1 VNVFVG
7 TNLEQFGLVNKVHPI
22 LRGTENNMIAFVLSG
37 GANYGALQ
45 AGALTVL
52 LEKGINPDMLV
63 GTSAGALNAA
73 WLARDTSLAG
83 ARKLE
88 HLWSEHAPN
97 LYRRS
102 NGVGMLFQLIKG
114 SDGLYSNQPLQRLI
128 TKLIGPETTFGD
140 LSGPRLYLTAVRL
153 LDGKFYVFGDRE
165 DDRLLDG
172 MMSSSAMTPFLPS
185 WEVNG
190 EAYTDGGLL
199 AYLPLA
205 VAIERGATEIYAF
218 EIRLPFDQDSPK
230 GILAQTLH
238 MMSVVVE
245 HQVQDELAQAL
256 ANPLVCLH
264 HLTLAPQS
272 DPGMWNFSDAAA
284 MISDGRRAAQ
294 AFLAQESVSQRQ

>member
-1 VNVFVG
+1 
-7 TNLEQFGLVNKVHPI
+7 
-22 LRGTENNMIAFVLSG
+22 MIAFVLSG

-73 WLARDTSLAG
+73 WLARDPSLAG

-165 DDRLLDG
+165 DE
-172 MMSSSAMTPFLPS
+172 F
-185 WEVNG
+185 
-190 EAYTDGGLL
+190 
-199 AYLPLA
+199 
-205 VAIERGATEIYAF
+205 
-218 EIRLPFDQDSPK
+218 
-230 GILAQTLH
+230 
-238 MMSVVVE
+238 
-245 HQVQDELAQAL
+245 AQAL

-264 HLTLAPQS
+264 HLTLEPQS